1 MKIHLD
7 PAASLPSL
15 CPPMSWFKNLKEK
28 RKYSKW
34 IEDGRPDPPP
44 PLAKREMLL
53 DYKQRHGLQ
62 VLVETGTFKGDT
74 VEAMRGEFRKVY
86 SIELA
91 EKFYTEAKQRF
102 AGVANVELHQG
113 DSGKVMPQIVAK
125 LDAPA
130 LFWLDGHYSGGDTAQ
145 GDLNCPVWGELEAIF
160 SPEMKQPFVVLI
172 DDARCFRHVGAVDY
186 PAVSDIE
193 KWVAERRPDL
203 GIEVAMDCIR
213 IAPK

>member
-1 MKIHLD
+1 MRLD
-7 PAASLPSL
+7 PRLSRPRLG
-15 CPPMSWFKNLKEK
+15 PPMASFFKQLKEK

-53 DYKQRHGLQ
+53 DYKKKHGLQ
-62 VLVETGTFKGDT
+62 ILVETGTFKGDT
-74 VEAMRGEFRKVY
+74 VEAMRGEFKKVY
-86 SIELA
+86 SIELS
-91 EKFYTEAKQRF
+91 EKFYQDAVKRF
-102 AGVANVELHQG
+102 SGVGNVELRQG
-113 DSGKVMPQIVAK
+113 DSGKVMSEIVAK
-125 LDAPA
+125 LDAPT

-160 SPEMKQPFVVLI
+160 SAAMQQPFVVLI

-193 KWVAERRPDL
+193 AWVKERRPDL
-203 GIEVAMDCIR
+203 GLEVAMDCIR
-213 IAPK
+213 IAAK

>member
-1 MKIHLD
+1 MATWI
-7 PAASLPSL
+7 
-15 CPPMSWFKNLKEK
+15 KNLKEK

-53 DYKQRHGLQ
+53 EYKQRHGLEI
-62 VLVETGTFKGDT
+62 LVETGTFKGDT

-91 EKFYTEAKQRF
+91 EHFYLEAKKRF
-102 AGVANVELHQG
+102 AGVSNVDLRQG
-113 DSGKVMPQIVAK
+113 DSGKVMAGLVTE
-125 LDAPA
+125 LDAPT

-160 SPEMKQPFVVLI
+160 SGCKQPFVVLI
-172 DDARCFRHVGAVDY
+172 DDARCFRHVGAEDY
-186 PAVSDIE
+186 PDVSDIE

-203 GIEVAMDCIR
+203 GLEVAMDCIR
-213 IAPK
+213 IAPKSA

>member
-1 MKIHLD
+1 
-7 PAASLPSL
+7 
-15 CPPMSWFKNLKEK
+15 
-28 RKYSKW
+28 
-34 IEDGRPDPPP
+34 
-44 PLAKREMLL
+44 
-53 DYKQRHGLQ
+53 
-62 VLVETGTFKGDT
+62 
-74 VEAMRGEFRKVY
+74 MRGEFRKVY

-91 EKFYTEAKQRF
+91 EKFYGEAKQRF

-125 LDAPA
+125 LDGPT

-160 SPEMKQPFVVLI
+160 APEMKQPFVVLI

>member
-1 MKIHLD
+1 MT
-7 PAASLPSL
+7 A
-15 CPPMSWFKNLKEK
+15 WFKNLKEK

-34 IEDGRPDPPP
+34 IEAGRPVPPP

-53 DYKQRHGLQ
+53 DYQKRHGLQ
-62 VLVETGTFKGDT
+62 LLVETGTFKGDT
-74 VEAMRGEFRKVY
+74 VEAMRREFRKVY

-91 EKFYTEAKQRF
+91 EKFHQEAQRRF

-113 DSGKVMPQIVAK
+113 DSGKVMPRIVAK
-125 LDAPA
+125 LDAPT

-160 SPEMKQPFVVLI
+160 GGMTQPFVVLI
-172 DDARCFRHVGAVDY
+172 DDARCFRNVGAVDY

-193 KWVAERRPDL
+193 QWVAERRSDL
-203 GIEVAMDCIR
+203 GVEVAMDCIR
-213 IAPK
+213 IAPKSA

>member
-1 MKIHLD
+1 
-7 PAASLPSL
+7 
-15 CPPMSWFKNLKEK
+15 
-28 RKYSKW
+28 
-34 IEDGRPDPPP
+34 
-44 PLAKREMLL
+44 
-53 DYKQRHGLQ
+53 
-62 VLVETGTFKGDT
+62 
-74 VEAMRGEFRKVY
+74 
-86 SIELA
+86 
-91 EKFYTEAKQRF
+91 
-102 AGVANVELHQG
+102 
-113 DSGKVMPQIVAK
+113 MPQIVAK
-125 LDAPA
+125 LDGPT

-160 SPEMKQPFVVLI
+160 APEMKQPFVVLI